1 MHRRTMLS
9 LLPSSSFSFVAGG
22 LAGLQ
27 QSRSPV
33 ANVNMALDRPI
44 RVAVIGGGPSG
55 ACAAEIFAKVSHGL
69 MLRAL
74 GAIRT
79 LPELPVHR
87 CMRHAP
93 LASAQNKGAA
103 QQASGAHQLCQL
115 SQQCSSCWPH
125 DP

>member
-1 MHRRTMLS
+1 MLS

-93 LASAQNKGAA
+93 LARAHYHSNGGQLST

-115 SQQCSSCWPH
+115 SQPC
-125 DP
+125 

>member
-1 MHRRTMLS
+1 MLS
-9 LLPSSSFSFVAGG
+9 LLPSSSFGFVAGG

-115 SQQCSSCWPH
+115 SQQCSCWPH